1 MAFAVKGVF
10 LYYVVWIFFIGIAVR
25 FAATAA
31 CQINISKWFFNKRG
45 LAMAIFYTSGG
56 LGGYIFTYL
65 FANLIEN
72 HSWRSVWVV
81 MMLCGV
87 LTVILALVILKESP
101 EDVGQQIDNGKTA
114 ETSHKKFSLSRFV
127 PKFAA
132 INKTS
137 DTWTLTE
144 AKKNKVFYV
153 LIYFQFVVSFYMVS
167 IGNLGIGYLNELALG
182 PGVAAAAI
190 ATYSLTNI
198 FGRLLVGVI
207 SDHVD
212 SKYILFIS
220 SVLMGIGL
228 LFMMFAKNAAMA
240 LVFSWIAGIGF
251 GMFIVTPSNALVNYF
266 GSKHYSDII
275 SSFGFISG
283 ILCGFNSL
291 IMGALC
297 DLTGSSFIV
306 WCISLGFVAIS
317 VILSL
322 AIKIPRKEHL

>member
-1 MAFAVKGVF
+1 
-10 LYYVVWIFFIGIAVR
+10 
-25 FAATAA
+25 
-31 CQINISKWFFNKRG
+31 
-45 LAMAIFYTSGG
+45 
-56 LGGYIFTYL
+56 
-65 FANLIEN
+65 
-72 HSWRSVWVV
+72 
-81 MMLCGV
+81 
-87 LTVILALVILKESP
+87 
-101 EDVGQQIDNGKTA
+101 
-114 ETSHKKFSLSRFV
+114 
-127 PKFAA
+127 
-132 INKTS
+132 
-137 DTWTLTE
+137 
-144 AKKNKVFYV
+144 
-153 LIYFQFVVSFYMVS
+153 
-167 IGNLGIGYLNELALG
+167 
-182 PGVAAAAI
+182 
-190 ATYSLTNI
+190 
-198 FGRLLVGVI
+198 
-207 SDHVD
+207 
-212 SKYILFIS
+212 
-220 SVLMGIGL
+220 MGIGL